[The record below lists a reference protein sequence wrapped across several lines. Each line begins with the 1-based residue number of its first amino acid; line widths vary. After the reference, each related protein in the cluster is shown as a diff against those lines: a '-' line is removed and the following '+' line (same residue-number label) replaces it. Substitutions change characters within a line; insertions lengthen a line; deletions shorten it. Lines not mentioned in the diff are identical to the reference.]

1 MLNPVQLGLV
11 AILALSGTSSAYTAS
26 STSEE
31 SVTAPVDFTW
41 PEARPW
47 YVAYQNEAP
56 CGTNASVGA
65 RTEFPL
71 DSGIVS
77 IVAAGNA
84 YSVAFSI
91 AYVDNVTSQSDF
103 TTQLAKTASVSA
115 GHQCYT
121 LPDSAATIT
130 AGTNATIQL
139 EYTAQYNGSAYEIF
153 YSCADITFVNPSDF
167 TTDVA
172 CFNATVTGPS
182 SNPIESSAATSSTAS
197 TTAGSKSRSGLSVGS
212 EAGIAVG
219 SIVGGLAVLGCL
231 AFFFLRRRAAAQVQ
245 RDDERAIASDLKPK
259 ASMTSFS
266 TANTT
271 TN

>member
-1 MLNPVQLGLV
+1 MLNPVQVGLV

-56 CGTNASVGA
+56 CGTSASVGD

-71 DSGIVS
+71 DSGVVS
-77 IVAAGNA
+77 IVSAGNA
-84 YSVAFSI
+84 YGVAFSI
-91 AYVDNVTSQSDF
+91 AYVNDVTSQSDF
-103 TTQLAKTASVSA
+103 TTQLVKTASVGP
-115 GHQCYT
+115 GHQCYSM
-121 LPDSAATIT
+121 PDSAAAIT
-130 AGTNATIQL
+130 VGTNATIQL
-139 EYTAQYNGSAYEIF
+139 EYTAQYNGSAYKIF
-153 YSCADITFVNPSDF
+153 YSCADITFVDPSDF
-167 TTDVA
+167 NTDVA

-182 SNPIESSAATSSTAS
+182 SNPIESSAAAAS
-197 TTAGSKSRSGLSVGS
+197 TTAGSKSSSGLSVGS

-219 SIVGGLAVLGCL
+219 SIIGGLAVLGCL

-245 RDDERAIASDLKPK
+245 GDDERAIASDLKPK
-259 ASMTSFS
+259 VSMTSFS
-266 TANTT
+266 TANTA